1 MEAVWLEGVEGI
13 MEEKEIQQR
22 LHLLHQEVEA
32 AIALVEEVK
41 LTCATATAALKIEME
56 VLRRF
61 LERYHPDFARHSA
74 ELRTQVLQEANP
86 EEIEPSRTA

>member
-1 MEAVWLEGVEGI
+1 

-41 LTCATATAALKIEME
+41 LTCTTATAALKIEME

-61 LERYHPDFARHSA
+61 LEQDHPEFAHRIA
-74 ELRTQVLQEANP
+74 ELRTQVLHEVNP
-86 EEIEPSRTA
+86 EELVPGKTGG

>member
-1 MEAVWLEGVEGI
+1 
-13 MEEKEIQQR
+13 MEEREIQQR

-61 LERYHPDFARHSA
+61 LEQDHPDFARRSA

-86 EEIEPSRTA
+86 EEIEPSRTGWT